1 MSTKI
6 LFRRDTAANWATVNP
21 VLLAGEIGIE
31 TDTYKFKIGNGSRW
45 NQQPFYA
52 FKVGSP
58 LGVAQL
64 GATGKIPVD
73 QMPDYASVNLEVT
86 QKVNDKF
93 ASQTTS
99 NLPEGTNLYFTEAR
113 AATVSANAITSAL
126 SSEATTRNAA
136 ILAAKNEA
144 ISTADTHT
152 AISIAASKAETLA
165 EAYSE
170 ATDIASSL
178 VSQEAVARSA
188 EIFEAISEETLNRT
202 SAINTAIS
210 NEIINRNIAINS
222 TTTTQIAEGDN
233 LYFTA
238 SRAKSAVASDIAAAV
253 ATVSF
258 SGKTTSDLAE
268 GSRLYFTNQRAI
280 SALQPALTSQ
290 TTFVNNSMETLYQ
303 MVSDNFV
310 SNSTL
315 TNQLD
320 SYILDADRNQPG
332 GFAGLNSS
340 SQILE
345 SVIPS
350 TIARTSDITNAVA
363 GLVNSAPSS
372 LDTLGELATAL
383 QNDQS
388 AASAL
393 TTLVGTKLSSAIA
406 ATTYAPIASPTFTG
420 VVSGVTKT
428 HVGLSNV
435 DNTSDLDKPISSAT
449 QNALDLKAPLNNPQF
464 TGAIDFTGVNVTGLT
479 AVSGLPDQ
487 SSNSGKYLMTD
498 GVNPSWET
506 LDVSAYAPLS
516 NPSFTGTVSFIDAA
530 VNFADG
536 SITNASLA
544 GLIQNNKLENSSIT
558 LNGNLINLGATA
570 TLGGYYNPASENAR
584 NKIIYGTSVDA
595 PSGDYVAGD
604 IYIQY

>member
-113 AATVSANAITSAL
+113 AAAVSANAITAAL

-178 VSQEAVARSA
+178 VSQEATARSA
-188 EIFEAISEETLNRT
+188 EISEAISEETLNRT

-280 SALQPALTSQ
+280 AALQPALTSQ

-498 GVNPSWET
+498 GINPSWET

-536 SITNASLA
+536 SITNANLA

>member
-113 AATVSANAITSAL
+113 AAAVSANAITSAL

>member
-99 NLPEGTNLYFTEAR
+99 NLPEGSNLYFTEAR
-113 AATVSANAITSAL
+113 AAAVSANAITTAL

-165 EAYSE
+165 EAYSA

-178 VSQEAVARSA
+178 VSQEATARSA
-188 EIFEAISEETLNRT
+188 EISEAISEETLNRT

-280 SALQPALTSQ
+280 AALQPALTSQ

-498 GVNPSWET
+498 GINPSWET

-516 NPSFTGTVSFIDAA
+516 NPSFTGTVSFIDAT

-536 SITNASLA
+536 SITNANLA
-544 GLIQNNKLENSSIT
+544 GLIQNNKLENPSIT